1 MKNYSFVLDA
11 MIDFDEA
18 GTEEMEI
25 AIVRRI
31 TARLDAADAL
41 AKRAQTL
48 IVGATEYRDVFMV
61 ISLESYDALITALRE
76 YQKVSDG
83 ETKS

>member
-76 YQKVSDG
+76 YQKVSD